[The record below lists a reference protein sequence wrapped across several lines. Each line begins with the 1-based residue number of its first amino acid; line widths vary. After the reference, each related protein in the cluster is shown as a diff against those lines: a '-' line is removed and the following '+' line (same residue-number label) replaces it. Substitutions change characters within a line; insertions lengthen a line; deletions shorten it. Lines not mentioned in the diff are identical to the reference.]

1 MGDSV
6 SDQLIDAFNA
16 NDLDRVEDLA
26 ADDFELLDVA
36 TGETFRGKE
45 GARRNAEGW
54 FRPFPEVKVEM
65 LNVIKSGDW
74 EVMEAV
80 GRGKHT
86 GPIVTPEGE
95 IPATGRTLDLRFVS
109 IIRVRD
115 GKIVEGRDYYDVASL
130 MDQLGLTPEAMATS
144 TG

>member
-1 MGDSV
+1 MGESV
-6 SDQLIDAFNA
+6 SEQLIDAFDR

-45 GARRNAEGW
+45 GARRNAEAW
-54 FRPFPEVKVEM
+54 FTPFPEVEVKI
-65 LNVIKSGDW
+65 LNLVKSGDW
-74 EVMEAV
+74 EVIEAV

-95 IPATGRTLDLRFVS
+95 IPATGKMMELRFAS

-130 MDQLGLTPEAMATS
+130 MEQLGLTPEAASATA
-144 TG
+144 